1 MMAKLTAWSL
11 LAVFAF
17 LALKG
22 SAQDFD
28 LADALVTD
36 KPSKPSTPK
45 PPVKPAGGDTDFGL
59 LDFDTPAKKTTTRAP
74 KVTSTTKAPMKP
86 KPKPNPKPAG
96 EDFDLSDALDDK
108 NDMGGKD
115 KNNKGDKGVIPGS
128 KGDGN
133 PSGGGKS
140 DGKLSDDDLFDL
152 SRDDGYSP
160 DKKKGG
166 SGPAPSDDT
175 NYDTTAETGTIAG
188 IASALAMALIGA
200 VSSYVSYQ
208 QKKFCF
214 RIQEGLN
221 AEYVK
226 GDNLEAVVAQEP
238 QAEQTLLQH
247 PSSEPPIEN
256 KV

>member
-115 KNNKGDKGVIPGS
+115 KNNKGD
-128 KGDGN
+128 
-133 PSGGGKS
+133 
-140 DGKLSDDDLFDL
+140 GKLSDDDLFDL